1 MVDLDDDALRSRI
14 LNWLEVQV
22 PASRVQ
28 HVLGVE
34 QMAIALAQVHNLD
47 PQRAALAALLHDLA
61 KYFKPQTLL
70 SIADEAG
77 LPLDPVD
84 EANPHLLHADV
95 GAIVA
100 QREFGVMDAEVLA
113 AIANHTLGSPG
124 MSALSCVVFLADTLE
139 PGRGNTDELRHLRT
153 VSQQNLTQ
161 AVWMTCD
168 YTFKYLL
175 DAGHLIHPR
184 ALQTRNWFLQADS
197 GRWRSPAAEAY
208 RAATWSAPRFTAT

>member
-1 MVDLDDDALRSRI
+1 MTELDSNLRSRI
-14 LNWLEVQV
+14 LTWLEAQV

-28 HVLGVE
+28 HVLRVE
-34 QMAIALAQVHNLD
+34 QMAIALALAHALD

-70 SIADEAG
+70 SIAQEAG

-100 QREFGVMDAEVLA
+100 QREFGVTDADVLA
-113 AIANHTLGSPG
+113 AIANHTLGRPG

-139 PGRGNTDELRHLRT
+139 PGRGDTAELNHLRT
-153 VSQQNLTQ
+153 VSQQNLTK

-168 YTFKYLL
+168 HTLKHLL
-175 DAGHLIHPR
+175 NASHLIHPR

-197 GRWRSPAAEAY
+197 GRWRSPAAKSC
-208 RAATWSAPRFTAT
+208 RAAT

>member
-1 MVDLDDDALRSRI
+1 MIELDDKLRSQI
-14 LNWLEVQV
+14 LTWLEAQV
-22 PASRVQ
+22 PPSRVQ

-34 QMAIALAQVHNLD
+34 QMAIALAHAHSLD
-47 PQRAALAALLHDLA
+47 RKQAALAALLHDLA

-70 SIADEAG
+70 NLATEAG

-100 QREFGVMDAEVLA
+100 QREFGVTDADVLA

-124 MSALSCVVFLADTLE
+124 MNALSCVVFLADTLE
-139 PGRGNTDELRHLRT
+139 PGRGDTAELNHLRT
-153 VSQQNLTQ
+153 ISQQNLTK

-175 DAGHLIHPR
+175 DSGRLIHPR

-197 GRWRSPAAEAY
+197 GRWRSPAAEAHLSSAQ
-208 RAATWSAPRFTAT
+208 AAVDTQPLG